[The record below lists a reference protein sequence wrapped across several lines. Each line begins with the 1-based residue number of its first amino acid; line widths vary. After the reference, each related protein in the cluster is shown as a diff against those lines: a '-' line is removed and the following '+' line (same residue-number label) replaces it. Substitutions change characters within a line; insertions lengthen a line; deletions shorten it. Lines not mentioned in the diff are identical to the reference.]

1 MGSLFCKIEF
11 EPIQKTPDE
20 LANLQRYLEGY
31 ISSPEI
37 RNKIKKYF
45 LEKKNR
51 AKLYEY
57 IFKIDSDKNPHM
69 EIQPSYEPQDYS
81 IMMSIDNLNYKNFPL
96 HLELYNIG
104 YLLNNQGILYRI
116 IIFYSFI
123 QKILLG
129 QENRTKEDQIKLITN
144 TFKAIDNDDI
154 TYLKALTKLEIN
166 QKFFHFIKGGFNK
179 INTWFNTDG
188 SENDQI
194 AKIFFRFVV
203 KGISKIILK
212 SFWGIVTLAS
222 GIGLCLLGFTAILFN
237 HVENERIN
245 INNYIKEK
253 NFENLKKILE
263 KITFIFKN
271 EENEVLEFFRN
282 NNIFALA
289 FDSNKAI
296 KKNVGAA
303 FFGTF
308 IKDLGKKAKKLIKDE
323 KIGFSGDDENMMYDR
338 YEKNIKEI
346 INFFKKTK
354 DNFQR
359 LLTLNDSGNIEEINE
374 NNYHIKQ
381 IVKSLIK
388 INNKALIEDNDIV
401 SINNENES
409 ITEPLIKNNNNENL
423 SSDQQSIQT
432 NENELIL
439 EIKNEDKDEEKE
451 NLKNII
457 ERLEKE
463 KNYWKIEYER
473 NIIIKEGELKK
484 IKKERDDLQSQ
495 NENLK
500 NSLFE
505 TKKENQNLK
514 EMNNLG
520 NQAYKSLLNQNNG
533 LKEINNHGHQAYKIL
548 LNQNKELKEEN
559 EAFKLKQE
567 LNNIGNF
574 KEKSTMINNRNL
586 NSLSQIN

>member
-1 MGSLFCKIEF
+1 MNI
-11 EPIQKTPDE
+11 
-20 LANLQRYLEGY
+20 YLK
-31 ISSPEI
+31 S
-37 RNKIKKYF
+37 N
-45 LEKKNR
+45 
-51 AKLYEY
+51 
-57 IFKIDSDKNPHM
+57 SDQNPHM
-69 EIQPSYEPQDYS
+69 EIQPSYEPEDYS
-81 IMMSIDNLNYKNFPL
+81 IIMSIYNLNYKNFPL

-104 YLLNNQGILYRI
+104 YLLSNQGILYRI

-212 SFWGIVTLAS
+212 SFWGI
-222 GIGLCLLGFTAILFN
+222 I
-237 HVENERIN
+237 
-245 INNYIKEK
+245 NYIKEK

-263 KITFIFKN
+263 KITFIFKD
-271 EENEVLEFFRN
+271 EENKVLEFFRN

-346 INFFKKTK
+346 INFFKETK
-354 DNFQR
+354 DNFER

-514 EMNNLG
+514 EMNDLG

-533 LKEINNHGHQAYKIL
+533 LKEMNNHGNQAYKIL